1 LAFAFGALL
10 SETLDGARA
19 VALLESDACTD
30 LIRVE
35 VARQTVDAQRR
46 RAAITAIREEDLLIE
61 LALTAEHAET
71 RMAAADR
78 VHTPGGLSKL
88 ADAASY
94 KDRGVAR
101 VARSRIDAIATNEAY
116 AAEADAIAE
125 ELETLVAQPS
135 PILSRV
141 VELNRRWQALN
152 LSHDPARLARCEAAR
167 QALQAR
173 LDREQEEQQARARFE
188 HTLNQWLLREGPP
201 ATADAWASVLSE
213 LAALREDGRKY
224 ADALVL
230 SRLGE
235 ANQRIE
241 RWVQELQ
248 VFAEAEALVIEAEQ
262 LAAGTSIDD
271 AQLPQR
277 WKALD

>member
-1 LAFAFGALL
+1 CHASL
-10 SETLDGARA
+10 
-19 VALLESDACTD
+19 
-30 LIRVE
+30 RVE
-35 VARQTVDAQRR
+35 VAPQTVTARRR
-46 RAAITAIREEDLLIE
+46 RAAIPAIREEDLLIE

-167 QALQAR
+167 QTLQAR
-173 LDREQEEQQARARFE
+173 LDREQLQQQARRRFE
-188 HTLNQWLLREGPP
+188 QRLDQWLLREDPP
-201 ATADAWASVLSE
+201 GTADTWA
-213 LAALREDGRKY
+213 
-224 ADALVL
+224 
-230 SRLGE
+230 
-235 ANQRIE
+235 
-241 RWVQELQ
+241 
-248 VFAEAEALVIEAEQ
+248 
-262 LAAGTSIDD
+262 
-271 AQLPQR
+271 
-277 WKALD
+277 